1 MDSSSEIFERE
12 GGKFMRIIPLTRE
25 YLKEFERVRL
35 KSIKVFGR
43 LRPTF
48 DGKRWASFEE
58 LFEKP
63 RVKIYPREDRDLSG
77 YIDARDKAVFLAVS
91 DRVEGQITLKSNWNN
106 FAYVE
111 ELYVSESARGQGI
124 GRRLVERAED
134 WAAERRLKGLML
146 ETQDLNLAACR
157 FYAKTG
163 FQIGGADTL
172 LYEGLGTE
180 VAEERAIFWYKI
192 F

>member
-1 MDSSSEIFERE
+1 M
-12 GGKFMRIIPLTRE
+12 
-25 YLKEFERVRL
+25 
-35 KSIKVFGR
+35 
-43 LRPTF
+43 
-48 DGKRWASFEE
+48 
-58 LFEKP
+58 FEKP
-63 RVKIYPREDRDLSG
+63 RVKIYPREDRDLSE

-91 DRVEGQITLKSNWNN
+91 DRGKGRITLRSNWNN

-111 ELYVSESARGQGI
+111 ELYVSESARGQEI
-124 GRRLVERAED
+124 GRRLVKRAED

-163 FQIGGADTL
+163 FQIGGVDTL

-180 VAEERAIFWYKI
+180 LAEKRAIFWYKI

>member
-1 MDSSSEIFERE
+1 
-12 GGKFMRIIPLTRE
+12 MRIVPLTRE
-25 YLKEFERVRL
+25 YLKEFEKVRL
-35 KSIKVFGR
+35 KLIKVFGR

-63 RVKIYPREDRDLSG
+63 CIKIYPREDRDLSK
-77 YIDARDKAVFLAVS
+77 YIDACDKTVFLAVS
-91 DRVEGQITLKSNWNN
+91 DRAEGQITLRSNWNN
-106 FAYVE
+106 FAYIE
-111 ELYVSESARGQGI
+111 ELYVLEAVRGQGI
-124 GRRLVERAED
+124 GRRLVKRAED

-163 FQIGGADTL
+163 FRIGGTDTL
-172 LYEGLGTE
+172 LYAGLGTE
-180 VAEERAIFWYKI
+180 LAEERAIFWYKI